1 MAKGARKMFELHC
14 PCCQAL
20 LKVDPET
27 EAVISYK
34 EPEKPRTYQDIN
46 EALERVKSEAA
57 RREEAFLKSVEAEKK
72 SKEVLAKKFDEL
84 LKQAKSSPDLK
95 PPTRDIDLD

>member
-1 MAKGARKMFELHC
+1 MARGARKLLEVCC

-34 EPEKPRTYQDIN
+34 EPEKPRTYQNID
-46 EALERVKSEAA
+46 EALERIKGEAA
-57 RREEAFLKSVEAEKK
+57 RREEAFLRSIEAEKK
-72 SKEVLAKKFDEL
+72 SKEVLARKFDEL
-84 LKQAKSSPDLK
+84 FKQATSSPDSK